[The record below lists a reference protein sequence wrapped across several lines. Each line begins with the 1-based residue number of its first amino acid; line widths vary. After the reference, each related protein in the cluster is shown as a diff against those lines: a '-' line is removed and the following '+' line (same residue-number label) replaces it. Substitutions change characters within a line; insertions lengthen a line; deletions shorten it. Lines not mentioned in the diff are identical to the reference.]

1 MTAEM
6 GYVTET
12 DARLAAWDLF
22 LETQGTLL
30 CRLERELH
38 AECGLPL
45 TWYAVLLRLH
55 DAPDRRLRM
64 QELVGPL
71 MITKSGITRL
81 VDRMVAA
88 GLIARTTCPSD
99 RRGAFASLT
108 EAGSATLQQATPIHR
123 RGIYQHFGE
132 HLTDDELRALT
143 HVLTKLM
150 ASAPPRHHAPA
161 CLARTWD
168 DS

>member
-6 GYVTET
+6 GHATAT

-22 LETQGTLL
+22 LEAQGTLL

-38 AECGLPL
+38 TECGLPL
-45 TWYAVLLRLH
+45 TWYTVLLRLG

-64 QELVGPL
+64 QELVGSL
-71 MITKSGITRL
+71 MLTKSGITRL
-81 VDRMVAA
+81 VDRMAAA

-108 EAGSATLQQATPIHR
+108 DAGSATLQRATPIHR
-123 RGIYQHFGE
+123 RGIQQHFGNQ
-132 HLTDDELRALT
+132 LTDDELRALT
-143 HVLTKLM
+143 RVLTKLM
-150 ASAPPRHHAPA
+150 ASAPPRHRAPA
-161 CLARTWD
+161 CLPRTWD
-168 DS
+168 DG